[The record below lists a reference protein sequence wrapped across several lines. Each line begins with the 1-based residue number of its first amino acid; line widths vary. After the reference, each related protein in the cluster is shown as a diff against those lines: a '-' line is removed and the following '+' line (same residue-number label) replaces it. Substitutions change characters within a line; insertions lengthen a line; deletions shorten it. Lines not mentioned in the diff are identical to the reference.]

1 MLRQTSSGV
10 CKGVGKKLPAE
21 EESAALFG
29 ASILMEV
36 APGAPNLGQT
46 PASHI
51 AAQNLPHEG
60 RGPLLL
66 PTQSPA
72 STETP
77 LVLLCKKTTPQC
89 REPAWGWIHTLWPSW
104 TQEERTHPKERCSA
118 KAQGRERP
126 TVEVNHL
133 EIGSILHRRGGFGLF
148 LPFFELSFC
157 CRAPPAPS
165 GCKAGVTGPGRS
177 PPLRSTPPNPRC
189 QRILPQP
196 DTSLDPLPVTSSST
210 LHLSS

>member
-1 MLRQTSSGV
+1 MR
-10 CKGVGKKLPAE
+10 
-21 EESAALFG
+21 
-29 ASILMEV
+29 
-36 APGAPNLGQT
+36 T
-46 PASHI
+46 P
-51 AAQNLPHEG
+51 P
-60 RGPLLL
+60 LL

-77 LVLLCKKTTPQC
+77 LVLLCKKQPHSAENQPGAGSTPCGQAGL
-89 REPAWGWIHTLWPSW
+89 RRSAPVPRRDAQQGHKGENEPLW
-104 TQEERTHPKERCSA
+104 
-118 KAQGRERP
+118 RP
-126 TVEVNHL
+126 TAWKWGVFCT
-133 EIGSILHRRGGFGLF
+133 GGIWSFF

-157 CRAPPAPS
+157 CRAPPASS

>member
-1 MLRQTSSGV
+1 MRTPPAPHTKPSIYRNTSGPAMQKNNPTVQRTSLGLDPHLVAELDAGGAHPSQGAMLS
-10 CKGVGKKLPAE
+10 KG
-21 EESAALFG
+21 
-29 ASILMEV
+29 
-36 APGAPNLGQT
+36 T
-46 PASHI
+46 
-51 AAQNLPHEG
+51 
-60 RGPLLL
+60 R
-66 PTQSPA
+66 
-72 STETP
+72 
-77 LVLLCKKTTPQC
+77 
-89 REPAWGWIHTLWPSW
+89 
-104 TQEERTHPKERCSA
+104 ERTTHRGGQPP
-118 KAQGRERP
+118 GNREYFA
-126 TVEVNHL
+126 L
-133 EIGSILHRRGGFGLF
+133 EGGGFGLF